1 MNTERII
8 NLVMMEMTMEKM
20 KTEEEIERYI
30 NRNDISI
37 DDKTLNIKNLIYRLS
52 STENAIATFS
62 NMLNNN
68 NNTKEKEIDGQD
80 LSAPLKLKKEP
91 EINKYIKKKK
101 HDSLVVKINY
111 YDNCFSEL
119 WIPFNG

>member
-1 MNTERII
+1 
-8 NLVMMEMTMEKM
+8 MMEMTMEKM

-68 NNTKEKEIDGQD
+68 NNTKEKE
-80 LSAPLKLKKEP
+80 
-91 EINKYIKKKK
+91 N
-101 HDSLVVKINY
+101 
-111 YDNCFSEL
+111 
-119 WIPFNG
+119 

>member
-8 NLVMMEMTMEKM
+8 NLVVMEMTMEKM

-68 NNTKEKEIDGQD
+68 NNTKEKE
-80 LSAPLKLKKEP
+80 
-91 EINKYIKKKK
+91 N
-101 HDSLVVKINY
+101 
-111 YDNCFSEL
+111 
-119 WIPFNG
+119 